1 MCSVTDWQLGH
12 SDSGCE
18 DVRPCVCG
26 AALAGVTSTEREREG
41 GRRRKGQS
49 ESDGCGG
56 HCVAL
61 KQPAMWEGSHIVN
74 TLF

>member
-26 AALAGVTSTEREREG
+26 AALAGVTSTEREREREEG
-41 GRRRKGQS
+41 GGKGRVRVVVVV
-49 ESDGCGG
+49 GI
-56 HCVAL
+56 A
-61 KQPAMWEGSHIVN
+61 
-74 TLF
+74 